1 MGSHLMDRE
10 KKKEEAVE
18 NTVKKLKGKTNN
30 KHRIEIVVDDEMMEK
45 LQKQAK
51 ELGVPKA
58 TYIKL
63 LIAKDLNEN
72 KKGMQI

>member
-1 MGSHLMDRE
+1 MGSRLMDRE

-30 KHRIEIVVDDEMMEK
+30 KHRIEIVVDDEMMEELK
-45 LQKQAK
+45 KQAK
-51 ELGVPKA
+51 SLGVPKA